1 LQDQGSISRTFFS
14 MENWVSAENS
24 MEFFMKN
31 FKVISQTIS
40 TKFSAKKMAI
50 FRGNFSG
57 EKGP

>member
-1 LQDQGSISRTFFS
+1 

-24 MEFFMKN
+24 VEFFMKN
-31 FKVISQTIS
+31 LKLISHTIS
-40 TKFSAKKMAI
+40 MKISVKKMAI